1 TGSGII
7 DTCAKPPIV
16 INAKAKNENI
26 FFFILQTDW
35 VLKIVIR
42 A

>member
-1 TGSGII
+1 M
-7 DTCAKPPIV
+7 DNCAKLRCE
-16 INAKAKNENI
+16 INAKAKKANI